1 MARTGPED
9 EKGGDGRRLN
19 PAFAIT
25 TDVLTHVQWEVPTL
39 VAADFP
45 GVTPHTLREL
55 NAALP
60 QGSRRTI
67 VALTVKAE
75 DEQAVELQTNG
86 DSSEKKI
93 VLRLGKEATRIME
106 DRERTRLSTTAL
118 AADREPTLP
127 LSLGASKRIEN
138 VDVLITLIKTRVS
151 SNQHRM
157 DLLFQLLKSDLKQ
170 AVLTWAAAQG
180 PGTECY
186 AATIRVKGL
195 FPHWAQALRLIHNTA
210 EIEHA
215 RVDKLYERLQHLLE
229 PHRAMNFSPIEKY
242 LDAVQAAL
250 AQVSSEQ
257 ALTRRHRESSWANS
271 RAFAEKAILN
281 RKGEMY
287 PTLQHAHIAMHI
299 SRKHDVLLRDEAR
312 RLATN
317 RDASNYNRG
326 DPNPPQGFPTLEQL
340 LKVCYSEL
348 TPSRQKDL
356 ENQRAVLT
364 FGSSTKPPPKVTPP
378 DAGTPPNKRRD
389 RSRRG
394 SSGRY
399 AARVKAAA
407 LDCNIS
413 EDAAKAYLENFNVAG
428 LELAKS
434 DTVRCYLC
442 HEQGHMARECPKKV
456 DGVPFKKA
464 ADCFRCS
471 HPQFKVLEADRN
483 HPFHKCPH
491 RPARCKSADG
501 AKSVWCFQCQ
511 GEHTLRECPKLDDT
525 KRKAWMDILR
535 PIRDGKK
542 KSRADYKVIAAFQIK
557 RGSLGIRVV
566 KGDDSKI
573 PKGAAREAIINQFDP
588 HFDEVNEET
597 TAPGTGN
604 GGDLGTSTDA
614 TAPSESETDEE

>member
-1 MARTGPED
+1 
-9 EKGGDGRRLN
+9 
-19 PAFAIT
+19 
-25 TDVLTHVQWEVPTL
+25 
-39 VAADFP
+39 
-45 GVTPHTLREL
+45 
-55 NAALP
+55 
-60 QGSRRTI
+60 
-67 VALTVKAE
+67 
-75 DEQAVELQTNG
+75 
-86 DSSEKKI
+86 
-93 VLRLGKEATRIME
+93 
-106 DRERTRLSTTAL
+106 
-118 AADREPTLP
+118 
-127 LSLGASKRIEN
+127 
-138 VDVLITLIKTRVS
+138 
-151 SNQHRM
+151 
-157 DLLFQLLKSDLKQ
+157 
-170 AVLTWAAAQG
+170 
-180 PGTECY
+180 
-186 AATIRVKGL
+186 
-195 FPHWAQALRLIHNTA
+195 
-210 EIEHA
+210 
-215 RVDKLYERLQHLLE
+215 
-229 PHRAMNFSPIEKY
+229 MNFSPIEKY

-378 DAGTPPNKRRD
+378 DASTPPNKRRD

-434 DTVRCYLC
+434 TPSGATYATNRATWPGSARRRLTASPSRRQPTASDALTPSSRCWKLT
-442 HEQGHMARECPKKV
+442 GTIL
-456 DGVPFKKA
+456 
-464 ADCFRCS
+464 S
-471 HPQFKVLEADRN
+471 T
-483 HPFHKCPH
+483 
-491 RPARCKSADG
+491 SA
-501 AKSVWCFQCQ
+501 
-511 GEHTLRECPKLDDT
+511 
-525 KRKAWMDILR
+525 
-535 PIRDGKK
+535 PIDPRAV
-542 KSRADYKVIAAFQIK
+542 SR
-557 RGSLGIRVV
+557 
-566 KGDDSKI
+566 
-573 PKGAAREAIINQFDP
+573 
-588 HFDEVNEET
+588 
-597 TAPGTGN
+597 
-604 GGDLGTSTDA
+604 
-614 TAPSESETDEE
+614 